1 MGHEREIYGDRQFD
15 LKMKYYGVVRT
26 GNICETVVRAVSKKG
41 TLSLRKAV

>member
-15 LKMKYYGVVRT
+15 LKYYGVVRT